1 MLQRS
6 RSFSEHENL
15 AMIRRAEDKTR
26 DEGLRNVCFGL
37 IDKSFNILKRD

>member
-1 MLQRS
+1 MLRRS

-15 AMIRRAEDKTR
+15 ARIGRAEEGRQTR

-37 IDKSFNILKRD
+37 IDKS

>member
-15 AMIRRAEDKTR
+15 AMIRRAEDKQ
-26 DEGLRNVCFGL
+26 GMKGYVMFVLG
-37 IDKSFNILKRD
+37 